1 MNVLRNSAITL
12 FAALICS
19 SASAQYRCVE
29 PPTDLDRRACE
40 AAQQG
45 PEALRR
51 FIQRVRMV
59 ESLHFDDYVNKAT
72 LLAWEE
78 KAAREQAA
86 EQAAKPGPV
95 ATRTS
100 R

>member
-1 MNVLRNSAITL
+1 MSALRISAITL
-12 FAALICS
+12 FAALVSS
-19 SASAQYRCVE
+19 SASAQYRCDE
-29 PPTDLDRRACE
+29 PPTDLDRRACQ

-72 LLAWEE
+72 LIAWEE

-86 EQAAKPGPV
+86 EQAAKSASV
-95 ATRTS
+95 ASGTGR
-100 R
+100 